1 MNKLTSMKKIISVA
15 LLCFTF
21 LTLFPSELFALVT
34 TVPDTRKETG
44 VIKVGTA
51 QVNWLNTV
59 LAVGT
64 LGNTSNTF
72 PPVQAGALN
81 IKLDTLP
88 GGKGAITDN
97 YYTALNIAAKG
108 GYTGTEQWIN
118 PDTQKPYEKDNIY
131 VLSSNG
137 GVSYYY
143 KPNGATDAER
153 NENTVLIAHA
163 SGGEIYFPDRTDS
176 NGRRINYISKLS
188 ANNTQEKTLYDN
200 IDREKGRPVGETY
213 NNLIAVDQLQQNK
226 EGLNVAQ
233 KNLETLQQQLQAD
246 NAARQRNDGTA
257 LTDEKRKVLE
267 RDIASASTVVQQQK
281 ERVDRGVQQSSGPS
295 TIGLTGCPS
304 TLQAVTSPLAS
315 FLLNPT
321 CIVSVLAIGANI
333 VLKLS
338 AYILY
343 LAGNLFDY
351 SIEIAVNSAQFI
363 RGLAIVDPTWA
374 AIRDFLNMTF
384 IFILIYISWQILL
397 GKAGYNVKT
406 SVGRLVL
413 VAVLINFSLF
423 GAKLM
428 VDGSNIISLN
438 IYEGIKAKEA
448 GTTESSRGSVSARVM
463 TALGMTSVYKF
474 EDAFD
479 NKTVPGCGDVPSTI
493 LTVGIFGTILM
504 VIITITFLLP
514 ALLFF
519 LRMLNILALLITS
532 PLLVYGY
539 VIPHPKLKEMSDKW
553 FSNMMHVVKFP
564 ILYMLMLYVSLAMF
578 AQLVSTNVGN
588 KLSVISILCQT
599 IKTDGTST
607 SDVIFS
613 QIPLILNFILV
624 IAAMLSILKW
634 SVGEVSKASLT
645 GKLATKIAGGF
656 DGFSRKITIGAAQ
669 GVYNKSAA
677 VAGFA
682 GRNALAL
689 AKAPIS
695 IAKDKVQLHAL
706 NMKKDIA
713 NSLGGMAAKNNA
725 NPLTQALFASMSTKV
740 KNAKVFGESEDE
752 AAKRRVSGAAKTQ
765 AMVSAVVADQLK
777 IETNKE
783 KWMKDNPNGD
793 YDKYIEDK
801 IRLIEDNYLGELKDG
816 SAQKDKNGNLI
827 KNSDH
832 LRDEAY
838 DTTYDAQGKAV
849 KKFNQ
854 TKLNKAL
861 LRIREAHTKDGTLV
875 KQEKRFEAF
884 AEEKAKA
891 RIKEEDK
898 KLKENI
904 IGKQKTIDDKKKQI
918 EKTRELIDRLPED
931 VHKASQETDLSKY
944 DSRVTAYK
952 NETDPVKKD
961 KLREDIS
968 EKREALENK
977 IEKLMKDI
985 ETMEEK
991 ASNKK

>member
-51 QVNWLNTV
+51 
-59 LAVGT
+59 GT
-64 LGNTSNTF
+64 
-72 PPVQAGALN
+72 N
-81 IKLDTLP
+81 IRLDSVP
-88 GGKGAITDN
+88 GGRTSITDN
-97 YYTALNIAAKG
+97 HYTALQTAAEG
-108 GYTGTEQWIN
+108 GYDKKQDWIN
-118 PDTQKPYEKDNIY
+118 PETQKTYEKENIY
-131 VLSSNG
+131 VVASQT

-143 KPNGATDAER
+143 KPNGATDEER
-153 NENTVLIAHA
+153 NANTVLIAHA
-163 SGGEIYFPDRTDS
+163 SGGEVYFPDRTDS
-176 NGRRINYISKLS
+176 NGRKINYISKLS

-257 LTDEKRKVLE
+257 LDDKKRGELE
-267 RDIASASTVVQQQK
+267 QNIASANTLVQQQK
-281 ERVDRGVQQSSGPS
+281 ERVDRGVQQQGPS

-304 TLQAVTSPLAS
+304 ALQAATSPLAS

-321 CIVSVLAIGANI
+321 CIVSFLAIGANI

-438 IYEGIKAKEA
+438 IYEGIKAKETGSA
-448 GTTESSRGSVSARVM
+448 ESVRGSVSARVM

-607 SDVIFS
+607 STVILS

-695 IAKDKVQLHAL
+695 IAKDKVQFHAL
-706 NMKKDIA
+706 NVKKDIA
-713 NSLGGMAAKNNA
+713 NSLGGIAAKNNA
-725 NPLTQALFASMSTKV
+725 NPLTQALFASMSTKM
-740 KNAKVFGESEDE
+740 KGAKVFGESEDE

-777 IETNKE
+777 IETDKE
-783 KWMKDNPNGD
+783 KWMKNNPNGD

-816 SAQKDKNGNLI
+816 SAQKDKNGVSI

-884 AEEKAKA
+884 AAEKAKA

-918 EKTRELIDRLPED
+918 EKARELIDRLPENI
-931 VHKASQETDLSKY
+931 HEASQETDLSKY
-944 DSRVTAYK
+944 DGRVAAYK
-952 NETDPVKKD
+952 NETDPIKKD
-961 KLREDIS
+961 KLKEELS
-968 EKREALENK
+968 EKRDALENK

-991 ASNKK
+991 AANKK